1 MLLYISHSIWIIINL
16 ILLYMLWIPLIE
28 FESSDY
34 RGLNNQYRYFNFCNG
49 IGIQLGLKIQF
60 ECSVVFQLLQL
71 KKRRFYCILKSKL
84 NYITTVSH
92 FVFLYS

>member
-1 MLLYISHSIWIIINL
+1 MIS
-16 ILLYMLWIPLIE
+16 LIE

-60 ECSVVFQLLQL
+60 EYSVVFELLQL
-71 KKRRFYCILKSKL
+71 KKRRFYCILKPKL
-84 NYITTVSH
+84 NYITTVSN
-92 FVFLYS
+92 FVFSLQLNTMILKIKNKNV